1 MFNVLQFCLKE
12 EIHKL
17 EMDRLIKPYV
27 KVKKEHEWKDIDQK
41 VVSFYY
47 FRF

>member
-1 MFNVLQFCLKE
+1 MFDVLQFCLRE

-27 KVKKEHEWKDIDQK
+27 KVKKEHE
-41 VVSFYY
+41 
-47 FRF
+47 